1 MQGRAYLF
9 PTSFNFGNNPSQTP
23 TIDASTITNITNTG
37 TDVMW
42 QANNDIT
49 LNQAITTNN
58 PRGNGGRT
66 NATGWEE
73 YSAQC

>member
-1 MQGRAYLF
+1 VLAAYLF
-9 PTSFNFGNNPSQTP
+9 PTSFKFGNNPSQTP

-49 LNQAITTNN
+49 LNQ
-58 PRGNGGRT
+58 GNYHQQPKGKWG
-66 NATGWEE
+66 AH
-73 YSAQC
+73 